1 MKISRLIQKRIK
13 VCVMLDTGDN
23 IYLRYDTVLKFG
35 LKKNDE
41 LTEVLLNKI
50 YAEDHR
56 LHIKEISFRLLT
68 RRMHSAS
75 ELKRKLLSKKFPPE
89 RIEEAVN
96 ELIDRQYLDDEKFAE
111 KYAEE
116 KLKNS
121 KTGLIKIKAELIAKG
136 VDKRII
142 EKVLLKMDNS
152 EILLKNALL
161 LSKKKI
167 STSQFKSIPP
177 KKQNEKLFRF
187 LISKGYQGEVIKSAL
202 KKLNLTDQTDE
213 SFD

>member
-41 LTEVLLNKI
+41 LNEPLLNKI

-56 LHIKEISFRLLT
+56 LQIKEISFRLLS
-68 RRMHSAS
+68 RRMHSAA

-89 RIEEAVN
+89 RIEEAVT
-96 ELIDRQYLDDEKFAE
+96 ELIERQYLDDEKFAE
-111 KYAEE
+111 KYADE

-121 KTGLIKIKAELIAKG
+121 RTGLIKIRGELIAKG
-136 VDKRII
+136 VDKGII
-142 EKVLLKMDNS
+142 EKVLSKMDNS

-202 KKLNLTDQTDE
+202 KKLNLTGQADE

>member
-41 LTEVLLNKI
+41 LNEPLLNKI

-56 LHIKEISFRLLT
+56 LQIKEISFRLLS
-68 RRMHSAS
+68 RRMHSAA

-89 RIEEAVN
+89 RIEEAVT
-96 ELIDRQYLDDEKFAE
+96 ELIERQYLDDEKFAE
-111 KYAEE
+111 KYADE

-121 KTGLIKIKAELIAKG
+121 RTGLIKIRGELIAKG
-136 VDKRII
+136 VDKGII
-142 EKVLLKMDNS
+142 EKVLSKMDNS

-161 LSKKKI
+161 LSKIKI

-202 KKLNLTDQTDE
+202 KKLNLTGQADE